1 MKVYI
6 SNYLSHSISIIDYE
20 TLEMEREIVL
30 DNNIYPHHF
39 CVDEDEGKIYIPSLV
54 NGTLYE
60 VDIIS
65 GKILNSISVGGS
77 LSQMFMHG
85 DELFVSNEDTNSIYI
100 INKYTLEAISMI
112 SVDDMPHGL
121 GYDQKNNKLYVPC
134 INSIICIDIENKIIY
149 KKIDT
154 DFKAWHLEVDEKKKE
169 IYVSTLDGKLV
180 ILKEDDLE
188 IINTFYEL
196 LLPVQIR
203 FNYIDERVY
212 ISDLGYNQIKILD
225 YRLGKYIGKIKV
237 NGIPQGLEISKDYSR
252 LFVSDTEN
260 DEIKVYDTKTNQ
272 LIKAI
277 HVGKEPTT
285 IVCL

>member
-1 MKVYI
+1 MKIYI

-77 LSQMFMHG
+77 LSQIFMHG

-225 YRLGKYIGKIKV
+225 YRLGKYIGNIKV

>member
-77 LSQMFMHG
+77 LSQIFMYG

-212 ISDLGYNQIKILD
+212 ISDLGYNHIKILD

>member
-77 LSQMFMHG
+77 LSQIFMHG

-154 DFKAWHLEVDEKKKE
+154 DFKAWHLEIDEKKKE

>member
-1 MKVYI
+1 LKVYI

-54 NGTLYE
+54 NGTLYA

-77 LSQMFMHG
+77 LSQIFMHG

>member
-77 LSQMFMHG
+77 LSQIFMHG

-100 INKYTLEAISMI
+100 INKYTLEPVTMI

-121 GYDQKNNKLYVPC
+121 GYDQK
-134 INSIICIDIENKIIY
+134 
-149 KKIDT
+149 
-154 DFKAWHLEVDEKKKE
+154 
-169 IYVSTLDGKLV
+169 
-180 ILKEDDLE
+180 
-188 IINTFYEL
+188 IINCMF
-196 LLPVQIR
+196 
-203 FNYIDERVY
+203 
-212 ISDLGYNQIKILD
+212 
-225 YRLGKYIGKIKV
+225 
-237 NGIPQGLEISKDYSR
+237 
-252 LFVSDTEN
+252 
-260 DEIKVYDTKTNQ
+260 
-272 LIKAI
+272 
-277 HVGKEPTT
+277 HV
-285 IVCL
+285 

>member
-77 LSQMFMHG
+77 LSQIFMHG

-154 DFKAWHLEVDEKKKE
+154 DFKAWHLEIDEKKKE

-225 YRLGKYIGKIKV
+225 YRLGKYIGKINV

>member
-6 SNYLSHSISIIDYE
+6 FNYLSHSISIIDYE

-77 LSQMFMHG
+77 LSQIFMHG

-225 YRLGKYIGKIKV
+225 YRLGKYIGNIKV

>member
-77 LSQMFMHG
+77 LSQIFMHG

>member
-77 LSQMFMHG
+77 LSQIFMHG

-237 NGIPQGLEISKDYSR
+237 NGIPQGLEISKDYSM
-252 LFVSDTEN
+252 LFESDTEN

>member
-77 LSQMFMHG
+77 LSQIFMHG

-100 INKYTLEAISMI
+100 INKYTLDPITMI

>member
-77 LSQMFMHG
+77 LSQIFMHG

-188 IINTFYEL
+188 IINTFCEL

-237 NGIPQGLEISKDYSR
+237 NGIPQGLEISKDKSR

>member
-60 VDIIS
+60 IDIIS

-77 LSQMFMHG
+77 LSQIFMHG

-134 INSIICIDIENKIIY
+134 INSLICIDIENKFIY

-272 LIKAI
+272 LII
-277 HVGKEPTT
+277 H
-285 IVCL
+285 IFSYYN

>member
-1 MKVYI
+1 MKIYI
-6 SNYLSHSISIIDYE
+6 SNYLSHSISIINYE
-20 TLEMEREIVL
+20 TLETEREIVL
-30 DNNIYPHHF
+30 DNNIYPHQF

-77 LSQMFMHG
+77 LSQIFMHG

-154 DFKAWHLEVDEKKKE
+154 DFKAWHLEIDEKKEE

-272 LIKAI
+272 LMKAI

>member
-77 LSQMFMHG
+77 LSQIFMHG

-225 YRLGKYIGKIKV
+225 YRLGKYIGNIKV

>member
-77 LSQMFMHG
+77 LSQIFMHG

-203 FNYIDERVY
+203 FNYIDERMY

>member
-77 LSQMFMHG
+77 LSQIFMHG

-154 DFKAWHLEVDEKKKE
+154 DFKAWHLEEDEKKKE

>member
-20 TLEMEREIVL
+20 TLEMEREIAL

-77 LSQMFMHG
+77 LSQIFMHG

>member
-77 LSQMFMHG
+77 LSQIFMHG

-260 DEIKVYDTKTNQ
+260 SEIKVFDTKTNQ
-272 LIKAI
+272 LMKAI

>member
-77 LSQMFMHG
+77 LSQIFMHG

-149 KKIDT
+149 KRIDT

>member
-77 LSQMFMHG
+77 LSQIFMHG

-225 YRLGKYIGKIKV
+225 YRLGKYIGNIKV

-260 DEIKVYDTKTNQ
+260 SEIKVFDTKTNQ
-272 LIKAI
+272 LMKAI

>member
-77 LSQMFMHG
+77 LSQIFMHG

-100 INKYTLEAISMI
+100 IIKYTLEAISMI

>member
-77 LSQMFMHG
+77 LSQIFMHG

-225 YRLGKYIGKIKV
+225 YRLGKYIGKINV
-237 NGIPQGLEISKDYSR
+237 NGIPQGLEISKDYSS

>member
-30 DNNIYPHHF
+30 DNNIYPHQF

-77 LSQMFMHG
+77 LSQIFMHG

>member
-77 LSQMFMHG
+77 LSQIFMHG

-196 LLPVQIR
+196 MLPVQIR

>member
-77 LSQMFMHG
+77 LSQIFMHG

-154 DFKAWHLEVDEKKKE
+154 YFKAWHLEVDEKKKE

>member
-77 LSQMFMHG
+77 LSQIFMHG

-154 DFKAWHLEVDEKKKE
+154 DFKAWNLEVDEKKKE

-196 LLPVQIR
+196 LLPAQIR

>member
-77 LSQMFMHG
+77 LSQIFMHG

-100 INKYTLEAISMI
+100 INKYTLEAISII
-112 SVDDMPHGL
+112 SVDDMPNGL

>member
-77 LSQMFMHG
+77 LSQIFMHG
-85 DELFVSNEDTNSIYI
+85 DELIVSNEDTNSIYI

>member
-77 LSQMFMHG
+77 LSQIFMHG

-272 LIKAI
+272 VIKAI

>member
-77 LSQMFMHG
+77 LSQIFMHG

-112 SVDDMPHGL
+112 SVDDMPQGL

-225 YRLGKYIGKIKV
+225 YRLGKYIGNIKV

>member
-77 LSQMFMHG
+77 LSQIFMHG

-100 INKYTLEAISMI
+100 INKYTLDPISMI

>member
-1 MKVYI
+1 MKIYI

-60 VDIIS
+60 IDIIS

-77 LSQMFMHG
+77 LSQIFMHG

>member
-77 LSQMFMHG
+77 LSQIFMHG

-121 GYDQKNNKLYVPC
+121 GDDQKNNKLYVPC

-225 YRLGKYIGKIKV
+225 YRLGKYIGKINV

>member
-77 LSQMFMHG
+77 LSQIFMHG

-100 INKYTLEAISMI
+100 MNKYTLEAISMI

>member
-77 LSQMFMHG
+77 LSQIFMHG

-196 LLPVQIR
+196 LLPAQIR

>member
-77 LSQMFMHG
+77 LSQIFMHG

-188 IINTFYEL
+188 IINTFYEK

>member
-77 LSQMFMHG
+77 LSQIFMHG

-180 ILKEDDLE
+180 ILKEEDLE

>member
-77 LSQMFMHG
+77 LSQIFMHG

-154 DFKAWHLEVDEKKKE
+154 DFKACHLEVDEKKKE